1 MDNGT
6 GIPKDEAQVQD
17 MPAPVGK
24 ETRKKKKILAVLL
37 ILLLAI
43 AGGFG
48 IWQLTKAPAGAGGII
63 YFDESAQT
71 GNLPGKSFEQI
82 QRELDQ
88 IVEKGMFNI
97 SIAAEVFF
105 DRGDSAGSVRI
116 ENIQA
121 NPYHM
126 QVTVTL
132 DSTGEVLYESGAIK
146 PGQYIEKIGLAK
158 ELAKGRY
165 PATATFTAL
174 DQKTLKPIGTAAAK
188 IELVIE
194 S

>member
-6 GIPKDEAQVQD
+6 EIPKDEAQVQD

-24 ETRKKKKILAVLL
+24 KTRKKILTVLL
-37 ILLLAI
+37 ILLLVI
-43 AGGFG
+43 AGGVG
-48 IWQLTKAPAGAGGII
+48 IWQLTKAPAGASGII

-82 QRELDQ
+82 QQELDQ
-88 IVEKGMFNI
+88 IVEEGMFNI

-105 DRGDSAGSVRI
+105 DRGDSAGTVRI

-121 NPYHM
+121 NLYHM

-132 DSTGEVLYESGAIK
+132 DSTSEVLYESGAIK

-158 ELAKGRY
+158 ELARGRY

-194 S
+194 N